1 VKAVEPSCGLQDRE
15 YWYFEDGEDDDDVV
29 VLYLEEFVVEGGQ
42 MEEFGK
48 GKKKPGAILKEKLA
62 MREE

>member
-1 VKAVEPSCGLQDRE
+1 MKAVEPSCGLQDRE
-15 YWYFEDGEDDDDVV
+15 YWYFEDGEDDDVVV

>member
-1 VKAVEPSCGLQDRE
+1 
-15 YWYFEDGEDDDDVV
+15 
-29 VLYLEEFVVEGGQ
+29 LEEFVVEGGQ

>member
-1 VKAVEPSCGLQDRE
+1 MKAVEPSCGLQDRE

>member
-1 VKAVEPSCGLQDRE
+1 MKAVEPSCGLQDRE
-15 YWYFEDGEDDDDVV
+15 YWYFEDGEEDDVVV

>member
-15 YWYFEDGEDDDDVV
+15 YWYFEDGEDDDVVV